1 MVERGSREGYERNDG
16 GSKASRGG
24 KAIRKMLIC
33 KNGDEV

>member
-1 MVERGSREGYERNDG
+1 MKEMMGEAKPAG
-16 GSKASRGG
+16 GG